1 MTRCTGWLLDVY
13 IEEDQAVLWIKTEE
27 GNTLKLVDC
36 YEPNFYIE
44 PNSEKD
50 GVELFQILRDME
62 LIKEIRWEQKFTN
75 IRNNV
80 SQKLIRVG
88 TYFIHHYNLL
98 LKVLQHDTLRQRIR
112 HLYNTNLS
120 HLQRY
125 LFTQLKIQVISKL
138 SVEYEDRK
146 LMSIKSINN
155 DEEIQPPFSIMQ
167 VEIVPTTEQAILDTD
182 DPIESIKVKYK
193 EEDATFQ
200 DDESTL
206 LQDFSSYVVSKN
218 PDIVIFKNYDLAVL
232 NYLFERAKILSLD
245 LQLGRWKTDIYSRD
259 HKQVLQKWIQG
270 RVYLTLNDY
279 NADGLAGLLELAQFS
294 YLPISLILKYSIGRL
309 IANRNIYEMLTRDF
323 VIPENNNNG
332 RTYEH
337 VRTLEDIVDKDK
349 AGMIFSPKVGLHENV
364 AVLDYNDEF
373 ANIIV
378 NENISYE
385 TIREN
390 KEPCNSSLG
399 ILPQI
404 VKQLVTKRIHLKQSL
419 KQIASK
425 SQEANQYEQRA
436 ETIKKL
442 LVCLYGTT
450 GSYWN
455 KYGNVSAFEAINK
468 KSREILLKTKDIV
481 QELGYELIYADTD
494 AAFVRKENATKQDY
508 EELRAIISKKTG
520 MSLSLE
526 YHYKFI
532 VLLPLEADEKLE
544 AVKHYFG
551 ITYSKEL
558 VTRGIETRRH
568 DTPNFIKQFQTE
580 LLYTLFDCENTVE
593 IYDKT
598 LEEALFCITRT
609 IDKIMTGEIELQDL
623 VISKQLRMNIDNYR
637 SIFPHVAAAI
647 QLSNNERVSRGDNI
661 EYVYTDSQHQNPPSR
676 VVPAQFIR
684 NNASLEYDKEKYKE
698 MLLDASES
706 VLGIFGFDRTLFGKP
721 KDKKWW
727 MQLTRNKMSDVKA
740 EINGS

>member
-1 MTRCTGWLLDVY
+1 M
-13 IEEDQAVLWIKTEE
+13 
-27 GNTLKLVDC
+27 
-36 YEPNFYIE
+36 
-44 PNSEKD
+44 
-50 GVELFQILRDME
+50 
-62 LIKEIRWEQKFTN
+62 
-75 IRNNV
+75 
-80 SQKLIRVG
+80 
-88 TYFIHHYNLL
+88 
-98 LKVLQHDTLRQRIR
+98 
-112 HLYNTNLS
+112 
-120 HLQRY
+120 
-125 LFTQLKIQVISKL
+125 IQVTSKV

-146 LMSIKSINN
+146 LKSIKRINN

-167 VEIVPTTEQAILDTD
+167 VEIVATTEQAILDTD
-182 DPIESIKVKYK
+182 DPIQSINARYN
-193 EEDATFQ
+193 EEDATFH

-206 LQDFSSYVVSKN
+206 LQDFSNYVVSKD
-218 PDIVIFKNYDLAVL
+218 PDIIIFKNYDLAVL
-232 NYLFERAKILSLD
+232 NYLLERIKILSLD

-259 HKQVLQKWIQG
+259 QKQVLQKWIQG
-270 RVYLTLNDY
+270 RVYLTQNDY
-279 NADGLAGLLELAQFS
+279 NANGLAGLFELAQFS

-323 VIPENNNNG
+323 VIPDNNNNE

-337 VRTLEDIVDKDK
+337 VRTLEDIIDKDK

-385 TIREN
+385 TIGEN
-390 KEPCNSSLG
+390 KQPDSIPLG

-404 VKQLVTKRIHLKQSL
+404 VKQLVSKRIHLKQLL
-419 KQIASK
+419 KQLPSE
-425 SQEANQYEQRA
+425 SQETSHCEQRA
-436 ETIKKL
+436 DTIKKI

-494 AAFVRKENATKQDY
+494 AAFVHKDNATKQDY
-508 EELRAIISKKTG
+508 DELRAIVSKNTG

-544 AVKHYFG
+544 ALKHYFG
-551 ITYSKEL
+551 ITYSSEL

-580 LLYTLFDCENTVE
+580 LLYTLFDCDNTAE

-598 LEEALFCITRT
+598 LEEALLCITKT
-609 IDKIMTGEIELQDL
+609 IDKVMTGEIELQDL
-623 VISKQLRMNIDNYR
+623 IISKQLRMNIYNYR

-661 EYVYTDSQHQNPPSR
+661 EYVYTDSQHQNPLSR

-684 NNASLEYDKEKYKE
+684 NNDSLEYDKEKYKE
-698 MLLDASES
+698 MLLDASET

-727 MQLTRNKMSDVKA
+727 MQLRRNRMSDVKA
-740 EINGS
+740 EINSY